1 MSLFPFREELHINQL
16 YETDDIYD
24 FIGRGTFAS
33 VFKAVS
39 LVDGEE
45 VRKGDAVALKVFN
58 KRDLTSEK
66 MRLDV
71 INEVEVLRR
80 INHKNCVRL
89 LDCFQTPL
97 HVVIVM
103 NHVEGAELF
112 KALRDTVF
120 TEAQVRFVAQQLLE
134 ALDYLHN
141 VVGVVHRDVKPENIL
156 VKPFGNDEFHVTL
169 VDFGLARML
178 ARRGGGHRRLGATRL
193 SLRALPEPTSVESID
208 SHCDSPLIATPCG
221 TLNYAAPETVK
232 SLTQSGGQLATTP
245 DLLAR
250 MDVYAVGTILYVM
263 LVGKLPFR
271 HSGNKMQL
279 VKEMEAGPLFAETRW
294 SSVPREAIDL
304 TKALLFFDPSKRPR
318 AREALQYAWFHP
330 QAAEEEGNGGGGGGG
345 GSSSVG
351 GLDDEGWQLREF
363 MGDREYM
370 KLAFGAMKPPESS
383 FYDNGNSSVGGRC
396 ISVPFG
402 SSRSSVKSYFGFCL

>member
-1 MSLFPFREELHINQL
+1 MSLFPFREERHINQL

-33 VFKAVS
+33 VFKAVG
-39 LVDGEE
+39 LVDVAGL
-45 VRKGDAVALKVFN
+45 RKGDAVALKVFN

-103 NHVEGAELF
+103 NYVDGAELF

-120 TEAQVRFVAQQLLE
+120 TEAQVRFVTQQLLE

-156 VKPFGNDEFHVTL
+156 VTSTGSEEFHVTL
-169 VDFGLARML
+169 VDFGLARSL
-178 ARRGGGHRRLGATRL
+178 ARKSAGRRRLGGARF
-193 SLRALPEPTSVESID
+193 SLHALPESTSAESLD

-271 HSGNKMQL
+271 HCGNKLQL
-279 VKEMEAGPLFAETRW
+279 VKEMEAGAPFAEARW
-294 SSVPREAIDL
+294 SSLPHEAIEL
-304 TKALLFFDPSKRPR
+304 TKALLFFDPAKRPR
-318 AREALQYAWFHP
+318 AREALQFDWFHP
-330 QAAEEEGNGGGGGGG
+330 EVAEEVGVGVGGDG
-345 GSSSVG
+345 GSG
-351 GLDDEGWQLREF
+351 ALEGEGWKMPEL

-370 KLAFGAMKPPESS
+370 KLAFDAMKPPENAM
-383 FYDNGNSSVGGRC
+383 YDNNGAAVGGRC

-402 SSRSSVKSYFGFCL
+402 TSRSSVTSYFGFCP

>member
-1 MSLFPFREELHINQL
+1 MSLFPFREERHINQL

-39 LVDGEE
+39 LVDGAEL
-45 VRKGDAVALKVFN
+45 RKGDTVALKVFN

-89 LDCFQTPL
+89 LDYFQTPL
-97 HVVIVM
+97 HLVIVM
-103 NHVEGAELF
+103 NYVDGTELF

-120 TEAQVRFVAQQLLE
+120 TEAQVRFVTQQLLE

-156 VKPFGNDEFHVTL
+156 VTLMENDEFHVTL
-169 VDFGLARML
+169 VDFGLARSL
-178 ARRGGGHRRLGATRL
+178 ARKSGGRRRLGSARF
-193 SLRALPEPTSVESID
+193 SLRAMPESPSVESPD

-271 HSGNKMQL
+271 HCGNKLQL
-279 VKEMEAGPLFAETRW
+279 VRRW
-294 SSVPREAIDL
+294 RPDHPSPRRDGAACP
-304 TKALLFFDPSKRPR
+304 TKLL
-318 AREALQYAWFHP
+318 
-330 QAAEEEGNGGGGGGG
+330 N
-345 GSSSVG
+345 
-351 GLDDEGWQLREF
+351 
-363 MGDREYM
+363 
-370 KLAFGAMKPPESS
+370 
-383 FYDNGNSSVGGRC
+383 
-396 ISVPFG
+396 
-402 SSRSSVKSYFGFCL
+402 